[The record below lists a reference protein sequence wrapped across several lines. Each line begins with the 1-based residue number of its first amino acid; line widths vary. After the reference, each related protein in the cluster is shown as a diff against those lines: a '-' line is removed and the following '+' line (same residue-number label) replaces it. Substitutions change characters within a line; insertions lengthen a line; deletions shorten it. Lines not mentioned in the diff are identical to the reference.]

1 MVTPPSEKGSVDAA
15 SGVATFGAR
24 LAPYS
29 EAILPGASALPPEG
43 FAALTNAL
51 EAVVGGGPRLNEI
64 ACETGTPLP
73 APLDVT
79 KESPPATIGKGTLFL
94 TKTAFSM
101 MSAS

>member
-29 EAILPGASALPPEG
+29 EAILPGASALPPDG

-64 ACETGTPLP
+64 ACETGTPPP

-79 KESPPATIGKGTLFL
+79 KEPPSATIGTVTMLL
-94 TKTAFSM
+94 TKTSCAMVSCE
-101 MSAS
+101 